1 MKQKLNVLISV
12 SDKTNLDKI
21 AHYLSDENCN
31 LISTGGTFQ
40 YLEKLNLKN
49 LKKVSEITKN
59 PEILDGRVK
68 TLHPIIH
75 GGILAKRNNQKHL
88 NEINDLSG
96 IFIDIVICNLYPF
109 EDTLKKIKSTEEE
122 IIEMI
127 DIGGPAMIRA
137 ASKNFSSVITLSHIH
152 I

>member
-96 IFIDIVICNLYPF
+96 IFID
-109 EDTLKKIKSTEEE
+109 
-122 IIEMI
+122 
-127 DIGGPAMIRA
+127 
-137 ASKNFSSVITLSHIH
+137 LSLIH